1 MFDIDVSV
9 GVTFDTTNVTST
21 AAALYRAVAAAVART
36 TQLPAAEYVNTPD
49 DAFTE
54 QPVVPADVTA

>member
-1 MFDIDVSV
+1 MNDGSLSDLAMFDIDVSV

-36 TQLPAAEYVNTPD
+36 TQLPAAV
-49 DAFTE
+49 
-54 QPVVPADVTA
+54 